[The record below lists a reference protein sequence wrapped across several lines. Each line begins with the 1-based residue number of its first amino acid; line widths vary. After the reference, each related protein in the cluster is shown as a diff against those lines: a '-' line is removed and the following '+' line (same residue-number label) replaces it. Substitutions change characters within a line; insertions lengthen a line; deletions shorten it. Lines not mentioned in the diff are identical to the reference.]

1 MMPTISAQVSYP
13 IELHEGFEL
22 PNGKTVDILIEV
34 HEDGVIARIETMP
47 EIFAAGATVAE
58 ARTNLL
64 KAIEDELAFLSKHEN
79 ELSDALKE
87 RLFRLR
93 KVMGE

>member
-13 IELHEGFEL
+13 IELREGLDL
-22 PNGKTVDILIEV
+22 PNGKTIGILVEI
-34 HEDGVIARIETMP
+34 HEDGVITRIEAIP
-47 EIFAAGATVAE
+47 EICASGATVAE

-64 KAIEDELAFLSKHEN
+64 KAIEDEFAFLSKHES

>member
-13 IELHEGFEL
+13 IELREGLGL
-22 PNGKTVDILIEV
+22 PNGKTVDILIEI
-34 HEDGVIARIETMP
+34 HEDGVIARIEAMP
-47 EIFAAGATVAE
+47 EIYGAGATVAE

-64 KAIEDELAFLSKHEN
+64 RAIEDEFAFLSKHES